1 MKIIAIRRDARFS
14 PNCSE
19 KDRAILEA
27 ASREVCKRFEK
38 KGDSCE
44 VRWVEERDFS
54 LADDAEIYLS
64 MARLPEAL
72 RILETFGLQTAKRR
86 PTGWRATTPTTV

>member
-27 ASREVCKRFEK
+27 ASREVCKRFEEM
-38 KGDSCE
+38 GDPCE
-44 VRWVEERDFS
+44 LRWVEERDFNP
-54 LADDAEIYLS
+54 ADEAEIYLS
-64 MARLPEAL
+64 MARLPEA
-72 RILETFGLQTAKRR
+72 
-86 PTGWRATTPTTV
+86 